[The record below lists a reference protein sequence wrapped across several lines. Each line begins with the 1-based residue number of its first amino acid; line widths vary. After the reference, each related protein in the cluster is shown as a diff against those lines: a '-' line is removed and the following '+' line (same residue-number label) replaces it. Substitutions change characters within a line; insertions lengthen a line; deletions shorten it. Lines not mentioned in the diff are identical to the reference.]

1 MISILKKSAKSLNLL
16 QLKEQ
21 LPD

>member
-16 QLKEQ
+16 RLKEQ